1 MIRTPKFSMT
11 GVKINLQEAQ
21 EAARANLRDLRVV
34 KEVPDQDVSIV
45 EDRETAERRYVPRRL
60 TIMHGL
66 PVAFE
71 LMQDPS
77 NYPV

>member
-1 MIRTPKFSMT
+1 MSGAR
-11 GVKINLQEAQ
+11 INLQEAQ
-21 EAARANLRDLRVV
+21 EAARANLRDLRIV
-34 KEVPDQDVSIV
+34 KELADQDVSVV